1 VNPAGGDFAIG
12 VDWAIR
18 ISPVTLEQ
26 GCSMIPKVIIEVEPQ
41 HEAFVRQA
49 AAMAEEMEQLALSAA
64 DGTVFDACEEAVI
77 EMGRRLQSRALGDAV
92 ARRLEEVEK
101 KGARFASAAAVAKRK
116 TKGPRNGS

>member
-1 VNPAGGDFAIG
+1 
-12 VDWAIR
+12 
-18 ISPVTLEQ
+18 
-26 GCSMIPKVIIEVEPQ
+26 MIAKVMIEVEPQ

-101 KGARFASAAAVAKRK
+101 KGARCASAAAVVKRK
-116 TKGPRNGS
+116 TKGRRNGN